1 MGWIFVNIMLPI
13 FAPLAVL
20 PLFQIFKYAL
30 PEKAQRLL
38 HWTTPI
44 KDGQLA
50 WIALAFNGGT
60 GYELFASHE
69 SSTVVGGGLLG
80 LAGLA
85 IADVVLASLGGVFPV
100 EARPPAGTSPWR
112 HYVPMSVSAVFTLLS
127 AIAFVAVHFLA

>member
-1 MGWIFVNIMLPI
+1 MGWLIINVFLPV
-13 FAPLAVL
+13 FAPLLVL
-20 PLFQIFKYAL
+20 PLFRIFKHAL

-50 WIALAFNGGT
+50 WIALAFNGDT

-69 SSTVVGGGLLG
+69 SATVVGGGLLG

-85 IADVVLASLGGVFPV
+85 IADVLLASLGGVFPV
-100 EARPPAGTSPWR
+100 EEKPPTGTSPWR
-112 HYVPMSVSAVFTLLS
+112 HYVPMTVSAVFTALS
-127 AIAFVAVHFLA
+127 AIGFVVVHFLA

>member
-1 MGWIFVNIMLPI
+1 MGWIIINVLLPI

-20 PLFQIFKYAL
+20 PLFRIFKHAL

-38 HWTTPI
+38 QWTTPI

-60 GYELFASHE
+60 GYELFASKE
-69 SSTVVGGGLLG
+69 GATLVGGGLLG

-85 IADVVLASLGGVFPV
+85 IANVVVAGLGGVFPV
-100 EARPPAGTSPWR
+100 EEDPPPGQSPWR
-112 HYVPMSVSAVFTLLS
+112 HYLPMSVSAASTLLS
-127 AIAFVAVHFLA
+127 AIAFIAVHFLA